1 MSDPRAENRRVNV
14 PELLDRK
21 RRGERLASDEIEAL
35 VGGYARGEVPD
46 YQAAAWLMAVCCRGM
61 DPDETAALTM
71 IMARSGRQ
79 LDLSSLGRRVLDKH
93 STGGVGDKTSL
104 LVVPIVAACGVPVAK
119 LSGRGLGFTGGTL
132 DKLESIPGLTVDLAP
147 ERFVEQVGRVGA
159 AIAGQTADLA
169 PADGKLYALRD
180 VTGTVPSIPLIAS
193 SVMSKKLAGGAHA
206 IVLDVKCGRG
216 AFMPT
221 PAEAVELAG
230 AMIEIGRRAGR
241 AVSAFVTDMDQP
253 LGRTVGNALEIREVE
268 SVLRGEP
275 GDDRLV
281 ELVTKLAGE
290 MLWLGGAASHS
301 EAGRSRALS
310 ALSDGSAFAKLKE
323 IVAAQGGD
331 IGALDDPARL
341 PTASLEEPVSAPR
354 DGYVVDVD
362 PLAIARA
369 ANRLGAGRERKGD
382 PIDHAVGIELVAR
395 PGDRVGAGDPLAVVY
410 ANDGAK
416 LAEARAAVAAAFK
429 LADEPP
435 ASRPVVREW
444 VTTAT

>member
-1 MSDPRAENRRVNV
+1 MNASRADRPRVNI

-21 RRGERLASDEIEAL
+21 RRGERLAPDEIEAI

-46 YQAAAWLMAVCCRGM
+46 YQAAAWLMAVCCRGL
-61 DPDETAALTM
+61 DAEETAALTL

-79 LDLSSLGRRVLDKH
+79 LDLSPLGRRVLDKH

-147 ERFVEQVGRVGA
+147 ERFVEQVASIGA

-193 SVMSKKLAGGAHA
+193 SVMSKKLAGGARA

-221 PAEAVELAG
+221 AAEAVDLAG

-253 LGRTVGNALEIREVE
+253 LGRTVGNALEIREVL

-290 MLWLGGAASHS
+290 MLWLGGAAPDS
-301 EAGRSRALS
+301 EAGRARAQA
-310 ALSDGSAFAKLKE
+310 ALSDGSAYAKLKE

-331 IGALDDPARL
+331 VGALNDPSGL
-341 PTASLEEPVSAPR
+341 PPAAIQQPVPSPR
-354 DGYVVDVD
+354 DGFVADVN

-369 ANRLGAGRERKGD
+369 ANRLGAGRARKD
-382 PIDHAVGIELVAR
+382 DRIDHAVGIELLAR
-395 PGDRVGAGDPLAVVY
+395 PGDRVTLEQPLAVVH
-410 ANDGAK
+410 ANDAAK
-416 LAEARAAVAAAFK
+416 LGEARAAVAAAFK
-429 LADEPP
+429 LTDERP
-435 ASRPVVREW
+435 APRPIVREW
-444 VTTAT
+444 VTTAI